1 MSNNEPANEASPSQ
15 PDQGTPAGASPGQS
29 EPFGAHIER
38 ENELE
43 TAREAQAEIKRS
55 SAHPLAPDPVTPS
68 VESRTAEI
76 SAAGAPRA
84 EELAHELASS
94 PLFAD
99 APASATPTPH
109 APPATSFAHSAPP
122 PAPPP
127 PRPIVE
133 EVTAVRVSRFEAPA
147 PTIDV
152 TAQRATPPPARE
164 VPPAAARATSASQ
177 PAAAGAAST
186 ASGATTGAAATGAS
200 GAGGSSVPP
209 NTATSAAAASAD
221 SSGRFWSAV
230 CHLMMIPATLTIY
243 LGGVITFFL
252 WQIAG
257 REDPLAEDQGREA
270 LNFQINV
277 AVLSALL
284 AFSCFGSPLLIVLV
298 PASWVICVIAAIR
311 AAKGERYRYPMI
323 WRIVSH

>member
-1 MSNNEPANEASPSQ
+1 MSNPEPANEAAPSQ
-15 PDQGTPAGASPGQS
+15 PDHGAPAGASPVQS

-43 TAREAQAEIKRS
+43 TAREAQAETKRP
-55 SAHPLAPDPVTPS
+55 SAHPLAPDPVTPI
-68 VESRTAEI
+68 VEAAASRSTEGSAEI
-76 SAAGAPRA
+76 STAAAPRA

-99 APASATPTPH
+99 VPPSA
-109 APPATSFAHSAPP
+109 P
-122 PAPPP
+122 PAPPAP
-127 PRPIVE
+127 LTSTTAHAATTPPAAAPRPVVE

-164 VPPAAARATSASQ
+164 VPPAAAQAPRAAE
-177 PAAAGAAST
+177 PVAAAAGSSTPPGTSGPTPPPQAAPSPS
-186 ASGATTGAAATGAS
+186 A
-200 GAGGSSVPP
+200 PP
-209 NTATSAAAASAD
+209 TE
-221 SSGRFWSAV
+221 SSGRFWSAA
-230 CHLMMIPATLTIY
+230 CHLMMIPATLTIF

-284 AFSCFGSPLLIVLV
+284 AFSCFGSPLLFVLV
-298 PASWVICVIAAIR
+298 PASWVICIIAAIR

-323 WRIVSH
+323 WRVVSH